1 MIFSGHE
8 SACSLEV
15 SQLKIFHV
23 ADVFQISQE
32 LPEANHWRNL
42 LLEEKNTKACENCNY
57 LLGPYMPLF
66 FFFSP
71 CYEGVLSFTL
81 IKDPVFRFILPNAD
95 KNTRISQNA
104 WLDHYDSGKSHT
116 CHINEQKTCSNCVVK
131 SWFHVQTAPNI
142 KSPWKWCACI
152 PCWEQRHL
160 NLWTQLAVANVR
172 WMAYFPGTTA
182 GLSTQNFVGTKT
194 LHQ

>member
-1 MIFSGHE
+1 MDYHQMIFSGHE

-66 FFFSP
+66 FFSP
-71 CYEGVLSFTL
+71 CYEGVLSFTHSF
-81 IKDPVFRFILPNAD
+81 KDPGFSFHSS
-95 KNTRISQNA
+95 KC
-104 WLDHYDSGKSHT
+104 G
-116 CHINEQKTCSNCVVK
+116 QK
-131 SWFHVQTAPNI
+131 
-142 KSPWKWCACI
+142 
-152 PCWEQRHL
+152 
-160 NLWTQLAVANVR
+160 
-172 WMAYFPGTTA
+172 Y
-182 GLSTQNFVGTKT
+182 
-194 LHQ
+194 